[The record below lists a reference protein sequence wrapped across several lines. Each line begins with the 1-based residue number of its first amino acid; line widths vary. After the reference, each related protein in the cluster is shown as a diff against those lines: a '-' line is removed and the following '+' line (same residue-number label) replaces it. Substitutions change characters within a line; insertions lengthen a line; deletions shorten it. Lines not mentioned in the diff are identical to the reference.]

1 MYFVE
6 VISNDFFP
14 TNSYLIYDNEKN
26 GIIVDPSFDP
36 EAIERK
42 IIELGLKIQAI
53 FLTHPHQDHIYS
65 VEYFRDIH
73 EVDVWSSKETQEIL
87 KDRIENLSYIGSEQM
102 GIDETILDID
112 VNLVEDGETYQ
123 LGNFTFT
130 TGIYPGH
137 SRGCTVFD
145 FGDFM
150 LSGDF
155 LFKGT
160 MGRVDWPG
168 SNAKQMEESL
178 NRFKK
183 RYQAS
188 SKDKKIY
195 AGHNEETTL
204 FHELK
209 YNQFLL
215 NPEYASHI

>member
-1 MYFVE
+1 MYNIE

-42 IIELGLKIQAI
+42 SIELGLKIQAI

-65 VEYFRDIH
+65 VQYFKDIH
-73 EVDVWSSKETQEIL
+73 DVDVWASKVTQEIL
-87 KDRIENLSYIGSEQM
+87 QDRIENLSFIGSGQM

-112 VNLVEDGETYQ
+112 VKLVEDGETYQ

-150 LSGDF
+150 LMGDF
-155 LFKGT
+155 IFKDT
-160 MGRVDWPG
+160 IGRVDWPG
-168 SNAKQMEESL
+168 SNPEVMMQSIV
-178 NRFKK
+178 RFKK
-183 RYQAS
+183 NYENI
-188 SKDKKIY
+188 DKIMY
-195 AGHNEETTL
+195 CGHNEATTISR
-204 FHELK
+204 ELRE
-209 YNQFLL
+209 NPFLL
-215 NPEYASHI
+215 HPEYVYKI